1 MSEATIGAAL
11 REATLKLK
19 EGGIAD
25 PGRDARLLV
34 AHAAGIGADRLRLH
48 EAEAFGAQAALGD
61 LLQQRLAHKP
71 VAMIIGGREF
81 WGRWFEVTPDT
92 LVPRPETET
101 LIETAL
107 AHDFSTLLDLGTG
120 SGAIAVTL
128 LAERPKA
135 RGCATDISA
144 EALDVARRNADAAG
158 LGGRLEL
165 LRADWFAGVSGR
177 YDLIVSNPPYIGRAE
192 LADLA
197 PDVRNW
203 DPPQALSPGEDALAA
218 YRAICLGAG
227 QHLSPKGRLIVE
239 IGASQGAAVAELFR
253 TSGLTQVQVIPDLD
267 GRDRVVSG
275 LNSEK

>member
-1 MSEATIGAAL
+1 MSGATIGAAL

-107 AHDFSTLLDLGTG
+107 AHDFGTLLDLGTG

-165 LRADWFAGVSGR
+165 LCADWFAGVSGR